1 MFLPHLRLRKG
12 SADLSHCFTALW
24 DTPAFCTFDWLMTF
38 LTKKLQRG
46 TQKSEINSRVLR
58 LQDERWQRCY
68 ALKVIELLRN
78 IKVSC
83 CNIPFEMNQNHWPC
97 LWPIFAHH
105 TCLCVQSW
113 LNVRFCSHFCR
124 RCYWHQERCLTV
136 FQEFLEFEKIWR
148 NCTFG

>member
-12 SADLSHCFTALW
+12 SADLFHCFTALW

-68 ALKVIELLRN
+68 ALEVIELLRN

-97 LWPIFAHH
+97 LWPIFTHH

-113 LNVRFCSHFCR
+113 LNVLFCSHF
-124 RCYWHQERCLTV
+124 LSSV
-136 FQEFLEFEKIWR
+136 LLASGALFDSVPEFLEFEKIR
-148 NCTFG
+148 KSRTFG